1 MNQHFTFREHS
12 CAPSSFNIYSI
23 CSIQSNHIVGMMLR
37 VGWIDDTFF
46 YVFFI
51 IVEVVVLLSEN
62 SLLNSFVFH
71 VQYSYVQYSTQKS
84 EQSHDTVELNSTM
97 MIRWNIN
104 SSFC

>member
-1 MNQHFTFREHS
+1 MNQHFTFRELS

-23 CSIQSNHIVGMMLR
+23 CYIHIVGVMLR

-46 YVFFI
+46 LSFF

-71 VQYSYVQYSTQKS
+71 VQYSYMYKTVS
-84 EQSHDTVELNSTM
+84 EKKEKHNHDTVE
-97 MIRWNIN
+97 
-104 SSFC
+104 